1 MVHVKGLKRTLPKP
15 TAALA
20 IDEDAT
26 VRETFPEDAH
36 ALTRVIRDGL
46 EKNAD
51 ATEAVVH
58 AIRRGCEVETE
69 AGKYAVMDCGL
80 DEDAATRLIQRLCER
95 AVSRPFE
102 KKALV
107 HTYHLDSLSYS
118 VEHIQSSGDKKIRCW
133 DERCCELDVR
143 PSLGAAVS
151 FQRTESVKPHAFPAR
166 ADVHLAER
174 SERLSVDMSGN
185 TFLHLDVLATGE
197 IRARVVIKRTCY
209 KFPYRAVCRA
219 MTCLLA
225 AILHQ
230 GRSDSVNPLCRRA

>member
-1 MVHVKGLKRTLPKP
+1 MPHVKGLKRSLPKP

-26 VRETFPEDAH
+26 SRETFPDDAH
-36 ALTRVIRDGL
+36 TLTRLVKEGL
-46 EKNAD
+46 DKHAD

-58 AIRRGCEVETE
+58 AIRGGCDVE
-69 AGKYAVMDCGL
+69 AGKYVMMDCSV
-80 DEDAATRLIQRLCER
+80 DEDAVSRLMQRLCER
-95 AVSRPFE
+95 NVRRPFE

-107 HTYHLDSLSYS
+107 HTYHLDSMSYA
-118 VEHIQSSGDKKIRCW
+118 VEHRQATGEKKIRCW

-143 PSLGAAVS
+143 PSLNAAIS
-151 FQRTESVKPHAFPAR
+151 FQRKDNVRPHSFPAR
-166 ADVHLAER
+166 ADVHHAER

-185 TFLHLDVLATGE
+185 AFLQIDVLGSGE
-197 IRARVVIKRTCY
+197 VRVCAIVKRTDY

-225 AILHQ
+225 ATATAAAAATPP
-230 GRSDSVNPLCRRA
+230 RN